1 MHGTVAARE
10 RKRKE
15 KRGRWR
21 LKKKAFGSFWCMQC
35 NCKGFGL
42 EL

>member
-15 KRGRWR
+15 GDGDIKKRP
-21 LKKKAFGSFWCMQC
+21 LLAFGAC
-35 NCKGFGL
+35 NAIARGQGL
-42 EL
+42 WT